1 MIRNIGHQFNQ
12 DKMAGTTDV
21 PSTKKIG
28 GLLEVVTE
36 RSTQDVQGDS
46 RK

>member
-1 MIRNIGHQFNQ
+1 MIRNTDLQLNQ

-28 GLLEVVTE
+28 RLLEIVTK
-36 RSTQDVQGDS
+36 RSTQGVQGD
-46 RK
+46 RRN